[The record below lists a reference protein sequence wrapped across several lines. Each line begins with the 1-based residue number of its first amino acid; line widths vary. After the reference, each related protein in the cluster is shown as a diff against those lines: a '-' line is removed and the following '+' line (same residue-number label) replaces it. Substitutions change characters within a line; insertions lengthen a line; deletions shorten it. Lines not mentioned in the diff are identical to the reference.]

1 MKCAKR
7 IRQLKKPSA
16 LGVLAVDIMVP
27 AWLSLSI
34 KSAYQIMTTLLA
46 VMDFKDLAI
55 GAVIGAVIA
64 IFTVASKADVNA
76 KLLALQLRELQK
88 KLDALLK
95 HQGVQM
101 PPPPASGLSPELERL
116 ASIPET
122 KIAAIKLYRQENPGA
137 SLREAKEKIEAFYKS
152 RQ

>member
-1 MKCAKR
+1 
-7 IRQLKKPSA
+7 
-16 LGVLAVDIMVP
+16 
-27 AWLSLSI
+27 
-34 KSAYQIMTTLLA
+34 MTTLLA
-46 VMDFKDLAI
+46 GMDFKDLAI
-55 GAVIGAVIA
+55 GAAIGAVIA
-64 IFTVASKADVNA
+64 IIAGGTASSKSDVNA
-76 KLLALQLRELQK
+76 QLLALQVRDLQK

-95 HQGVQM
+95 HQGVEM

-116 ASIPET
+116 ASLPDT

>member
-1 MKCAKR
+1 
-7 IRQLKKPSA
+7 
-16 LGVLAVDIMVP
+16 
-27 AWLSLSI
+27 
-34 KSAYQIMTTLLA
+34 MTTLLA
-46 VMDFKDLAI
+46 VLDFHDLAI

-64 IFTVASKADVNA
+64 IFTVSSKADVNA
-76 KLLALQLRELQK
+76 RLLAIQVRELQK

-95 HQGVQM
+95 HQGIVM

-116 ASIPET
+116 ASLPDT

-137 SLREAKEKIEAFYKS
+137 GLREAKEKIEAFYKS

>member
-1 MKCAKR
+1 
-7 IRQLKKPSA
+7 
-16 LGVLAVDIMVP
+16 
-27 AWLSLSI
+27 
-34 KSAYQIMTTLLA
+34 MTTLLA
-46 VMDFKDLAI
+46 VLDFHDLAIGAAI
-55 GAVIGAVIA
+55 GAVIGWLSVGI
-64 IFTVASKADVNA
+64 TYKGDVNV
-76 KLLALQLRELQK
+76 KLLALQMRELQK

-95 HQGVQM
+95 HEGIEM

-116 ASIPET
+116 ASLPDT